1 MLKNLTL
8 SLISGILLFLCW
20 PPKAS
25 FNILIFFS
33 LVPVLFISQQFTVKN
48 LSFLK
53 FFGFTY
59 LSFFTFNFLTTY
71 WINFA
76 HFGGAVFAILCNSF
90 FMTLLILIY
99 SVIKRKHQP
108 ISEYILLP
116 SIWISFEYLHLNWD
130 LSWPWLN
137 LGNVFSERVDWV
149 QWYSF
154 TGTLGGTFW
163 ILILNL
169 MIFNFI
175 NFLSQKNSQNFLL
188 SSSKINFISTN
199 KFHFFKYLSFI
210 LIIFFSPLIIS
221 KKIEKDFLVHNFES
235 AIKKNINVLV
245 VQPNI
250 DPYKEKFTTPQFNQT
265 NKVLRE
271 INDKIREDTDYIIL
285 PETFIANPIWQ
296 HNFKNNLDIKRLF
309 KFINEK
315 KQFNYKDSTYNFPH
329 HFIIGSTTLKLSNA
343 SYSSKPIKNNPG
355 NYYKVHNSA
364 LQLSVVSKKNNFEL
378 INIYNKSKLVPGAE
392 QLPFNK
398 YLHKIFGDKILQIG
412 SSTSLGNFSKQ
423 DSVSTF
429 MNSNK
434 NLSVAPII
442 CYESIYGDY
451 VRKFIKMG
459 AGVIFIIT
467 NDGWWKNTSGYKQHH
482 SYAKLR
488 AIENRRYVAR
498 SANTGISSII
508 DCFGNVINYLDWDK
522 FGVIDSNLLI
532 LDYETF
538 YTKHGDFLGRI
549 ASFFLAITLLNFLI
563 NNKLRNTT

>member
-1 MLKNLTL
+1 MLKNFAL
-8 SLISGILLFLCW
+8 SIISGTLLFLCW

-25 FNILIFFS
+25 FTILIFSS
-33 LVPVLFISQQFTVKN
+33 LVPVLFISQQFTFKN

-76 HFGGAVFAILCNSF
+76 HFGGAVFAILCNSL
-90 FMTLLILIY
+90 FMTLLILVY
-99 SVIKRKHQP
+99 SVIKRNLQS
-108 ISEYILLP
+108 ISDYVLLP

-137 LGNVFSERVDWV
+137 LGNVFSARVDWI
-149 QWYSF
+149 QWYTF

-169 MIFNFI
+169 MIFNFF
-175 NFLSQKNSQNFLL
+175 NFLSQKISQNSHLG
-188 SSSKINFISTN
+188 SSKMNLIAEN
-199 KFHFFKYLSFI
+199 KFHFFKFFSMIF
-210 LIIFFSPLIIS
+210 IIFFVPLIIS
-221 KKIEKDFLVHNFES
+221 KKIEKDFLFHNFES
-235 AIKKNINVLV
+235 TIKKKINVLV

-250 DPYKEKFTTPQFNQT
+250 DPYEEKFTTPQFNQT
-265 NKVLRE
+265 SKVLDE
-271 INDKIREDTDYIIL
+271 INDKIKDDTDYVLL
-285 PETFIANPIWQ
+285 PETFLANPIWQ
-296 HNFKNNLDIKRLF
+296 HNFKNNLDIKRFF
-309 KFINEK
+309 KFINQK
-315 KQFNYKDSTYNFPH
+315 KQLNYKDSTYNFPH
-329 HFIIGSTTLKLSNA
+329 HFIIGSTTLKLSSA
-343 SYSSKPIKNNPG
+343 SYSSKPVKNNPG

-364 LQLSVVSKKNNFEL
+364 LQLCVESKKNNFEL

-392 QLPFNK
+392 QLPFHK
-398 YLHKIFGDKILQIG
+398 YLHKFFGDKILQIG

-423 DSVSTF
+423 DSVNIF
-429 MNSNK
+429 ENSNRT
-434 NLSVAPII
+434 LSVAPII

-451 VRKFIKMG
+451 VRKFINMG

-498 SANTGISSII
+498 SANTGISSVI
-508 DCFGNVINYLDWDK
+508 DCFGNVVNYLDWDI
-522 FGVIDSNLLI
+522 FGVIDSNLPI

-549 ASFFLAITLLNFLI
+549 ASFFFAIILLNFLI
-563 NNKLRNTT
+563 NNKLRNST

>member
-1 MLKNLTL
+1 MLKNFIL

-20 PPKAS
+20 PPNSS
-25 FNILIFFS
+25 FIILIFFS

-76 HFGGAVFAILCNSF
+76 HFGGAVFAILCNSL

-99 SVIKRKHQP
+99 SAIKRNRQS

-116 SIWISFEYLHLNWD
+116 TIWISFEYLHLNWD

-169 MIFNFI
+169 IIFNF
-175 NFLSQKNSQNFLL
+175 LNFLL
-188 SSSKINFISTN
+188 QKISQNSPLSTSKLYFFIEN
-199 KFHFFKYLSFI
+199 KFHFFKYFSLIF
-210 LIIFFSPLIIS
+210 IIFFAPIIIS
-221 KKIEKDFLVHNFES
+221 KKIEKDFLVKIFES
-235 AIKKNINVLV
+235 TIKKKINILV

-250 DPYKEKFTTPQFNQT
+250 DPYEEKFTTSQFNQT
-265 NKVLRE
+265 SKILDE
-271 INDKIREDTDYIIL
+271 INVKIKEDTDYIIL
-285 PETFIANPIWQ
+285 PETFLVNPIWQ
-296 HNFKNNLDIKRLF
+296 HNFKNNLDIKRFF
-309 KFINEK
+309 KFINEN
-315 KQFNYKDSTYNFPH
+315 KQLNYKDSTYNFPH
-329 HFIIGSTTLKLSNA
+329 HFIVGSTTLKLSNA
-343 SYSSKPIKNNPG
+343 SYSSKPVKNKPG

-364 LQLSVVSKKNNFEL
+364 LQLSVESKKNDFEL

-392 QLPFNK
+392 QLPFHK
-398 YLHKIFGDKILQIG
+398 YLHKFFGDKILQIG

-423 DSVSTF
+423 DSAIIF
-429 MNSNK
+429 GNSNK
-434 NLSVAPII
+434 TLSVAPII

-451 VRKFIKMG
+451 VRKFIKLG

-488 AIENRRYVAR
+488 AIENRRFIAR
-498 SANTGISSII
+498 SANTGISSVI
-508 DCFGNVINYLDWDK
+508 DCFGNVVDYLDWDM
-522 FGVIDSNLLI
+522 FGVIDSNLPI

-549 ASFFLAITLLNFLI
+549 TSFFFAVILLSFLI
-563 NNKLRNTT
+563 NNKLRNST